1 MRDWVWSKPRTS
13 SARQSWTFRR
23 LKNHT
28 GSSHL
33 PAKPHPSGYLAK
45 TSACDSRNILS
56 KWRMRVGYARLAV
69 TDSDPSRQLE
79 ALREV
84 GCERVFTDEGVNAGA
99 LKRPALDRMLR
110 TLRRGDVLVVWKLD
124 RLGRSLSH
132 LIQLARQ
139 LGDKGIGLRSL
150 TEGIDTTSSAQ
161 GSFFD
166 FVEALAEFERGLIT
180 ERTRAGSAAARL
192 RGVKAGRKPK
202 LTPEKVAHAQRLIDQ
217 GESPGEVAK
226 SFDVS
231 VATLYRHLPAAASN
245 RTTFDLFTRNHE
257 NLRS

>member
-1 MRDWVWSKPRTS
+1 M
-13 SARQSWTFRR
+13 Q
-23 LKNHT
+23 
-28 GSSHL
+28 
-33 PAKPHPSGYLAK
+33 
-45 TSACDSRNILS
+45 
-56 KWRMRVGYARLAV
+56 VGYARIALI
-69 TDSDPSRQLE
+69 DSDPSRQLE
-79 ALREV
+79 ALRGI

-110 TLRRGDVLVVWKLD
+110 TLKRGDVLVVWKLD

-132 LIQLARQ
+132 LIRLTKQLA
-139 LGDKGIGLRSL
+139 DKGVSFRSL
-150 TEGIDTTSSAQ
+150 SEGIDTTSAASS
-161 GSFFD
+161 SFFLCVD
-166 FVEALAEFERGLIT
+166 ALAEFERSLII
-180 ERTRAGSAAARL
+180 ERTRAGSVAARR

-202 LTPEKVAHAQRLIDQ
+202 LTPEKVIHAQRLIDQ

>member
-1 MRDWVWSKPRTS
+1 
-13 SARQSWTFRR
+13 
-23 LKNHT
+23 
-28 GSSHL
+28 
-33 PAKPHPSGYLAK
+33 
-45 TSACDSRNILS
+45 
-56 KWRMRVGYARLAV
+56 MRVGYARIAV
-69 TDSDPSRQLE
+69 TDSDPSPQLE
-79 ALREV
+79 ALRES

-132 LIQLARQ
+132 LIQLTKQ
-139 LGDKGIGLRSL
+139 LADKGIGFRSL
-150 TEGIDTTSSAQ
+150 VEGIDATSES
-161 GSFFD
+161 GGTFFR
-166 FVEALAEFERGLIT
+166 FVDALAEFDRSLIT
-180 ERTRAGSAAARL
+180 ERTRAGSEAARR

-202 LTPEKVAHAQRLIDQ
+202 LTPEKVIHAQRLIDQ

-245 RTTFDLFTRNHE
+245 RTTFDLFTRKHE
-257 NLRS
+257 NLSS

>member
-1 MRDWVWSKPRTS
+1 M
-13 SARQSWTFRR
+13 Q
-23 LKNHT
+23 L
-28 GSSHL
+28 
-33 PAKPHPSGYLAK
+33 
-45 TSACDSRNILS
+45 
-56 KWRMRVGYARLAV
+56 GYARIAV
-69 TDSDPSRQLE
+69 TDSDPSQQLE

-99 LKRPALDRMLR
+99 LKRPALERMLR
-110 TLRRGDVLVVWKLD
+110 TLKSGDVLVVWKLD

-132 LIQLARQ
+132 LIQLVRQ
-139 LGDKGIGLRSL
+139 LGDRGIGLRSL
-150 TEGIDTTSSAQ
+150 TEGIDTSSPAG
-161 GSFFD
+161 GSFFQ
-166 FVEALAEFERGLIT
+166 FVDALAEFERSLIIA
-180 ERTRAGSAAARL
+180 RTRAGSVAARR

-202 LTPEKVAHAQRLIDQ
+202 LTPDKVIHAQRLIDQ

-257 NLRS
+257 NLSS